1 MYYKKPIETGHFI
14 HDGADF
20 KKILLFIAEPLPGE
34 IKLQADEVEKAEWV
48 PIGEA
53 GRNFIDYYRGAWE
66 EFLKRNIR

>member
-1 MYYKKPIETGHFI
+1 MFTDKKPIETGHFI

-48 PIGEA
+48 AISEA
-53 GRNFIDYYRGAWE
+53 GKNFTDYYHDAWG
-66 EFLKRNIR
+66 EFLKRS